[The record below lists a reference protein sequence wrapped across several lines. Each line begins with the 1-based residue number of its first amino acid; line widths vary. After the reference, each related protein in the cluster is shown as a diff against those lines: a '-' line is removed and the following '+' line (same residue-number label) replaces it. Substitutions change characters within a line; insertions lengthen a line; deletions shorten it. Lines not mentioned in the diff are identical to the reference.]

1 MIRET
6 RKWRP
11 HEARV
16 PMQSAGAE
24 RHWGGIQF
32 ERYADDLVCHCASYH
47 EAQRLRSVLEQRFE
61 MCGLQLHPKK
71 N

>member
-1 MIRET
+1 
-6 RKWRP
+6 
-11 HEARV
+11 
-16 PMQSAGAE
+16 MQSAGAE